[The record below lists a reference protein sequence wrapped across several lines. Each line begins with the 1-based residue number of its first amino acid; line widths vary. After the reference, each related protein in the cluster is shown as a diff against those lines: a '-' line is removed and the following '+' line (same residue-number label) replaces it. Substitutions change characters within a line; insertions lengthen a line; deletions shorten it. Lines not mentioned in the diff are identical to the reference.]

1 MEILSAVRPAS
12 VRARAMVRRLASGA
26 IVALASLIAATTP
39 THGAATYSEDAVKAA
54 YLYRFTQYVEWPES
68 APVGLPFTIAV
79 MGAPGVAAELRRLL
93 PGHTIKNG
101 AAQVREIGRMQ
112 DLGAAQMLYIGT
124 PQLDRAHDAISLIA
138 ARPVLVV
145 SDIEHGLLTGS
156 VLNFVMIEHRVRFEV
171 SLTAAE
177 RSQLR
182 ISAELLG
189 VATRVQA
196 EDHQSGMARAPANQA
211 GE

>member
-39 THGAATYSEDAVKAA
+39 THAATYSEDAVKAA

-68 APVGLPFTIAV
+68 ALGLPFTIAV

-196 EDHQSGMARAPANQA
+196 GDHQSGMARAPANQA